1 MDFKKFKKFKNLNVN
16 IKSIDVRI
24 NPTVWDKQP
33 TLYSGVA
40 NIDRIQHS
48 IAVVRCGYIGLI
60 FLLIDGQPTF
70 QLYGSKKTISENMDC
85 LGLPKNIVPQILKF
99 AEYND

>member
-1 MDFKKFKKFKNLNVN
+1 MDFKRFKNINVN
-16 IKSIDVRI
+16 IKNIDVKI

-33 TLYSGVA
+33 TLYSSTVVIDGTNHRI
-40 NIDRIQHS
+40 NII
-48 IAVVRCGYIGLI
+48 RCGYIGLI

-70 QLYGSKKTISENMDC
+70 QLYGSKKTISENINS
-85 LGLPKNIVPQILKF
+85 LNLPNEIAMQILKF